1 MTLRSFLS
9 GCAIAVL
16 TWGIIALLFIIGKQ
30 G

>member
-16 TWGIIALLFIIGKQ
+16 TWGIIALLIIVGGQ
-30 G
+30 N